1 MSLLYPSVGFGIGML
16 VGLTGV
22 GGGSLMTPLL
32 VIVFG
37 IHPAVAVGT
46 DLLQV
51 SVTKAAGSLVHGFQN
66 TIDWRIVRRLA
77 TGSIPSTAL
86 TLLLLSR
93 IDLHSPQAQGI
104 ITEVLGFSLIATAV
118 ALLMRKRLVKFSAGW
133 TEGLSEPRR
142 RLLTIASGALVG
154 ALVTM
159 TSVGAGAIGT
169 TVLILLYPR
178 LPMPRL
184 VGSDI
189 AHAVPLTLIAGAGHW
204 ALGSIDWS
212 LLGALLTGSIPG
224 IIAGSY
230 VSFRIPDFALRLILA
245 IAMALAGT
253 RMVL

>member
-1 MSLLYPSVGFGIGML
+1 MSVLYPSVGLGIGML

-22 GGGSLMTPLL
+22 GGGSLMTPML
-32 VIVFG
+32 VLVFG

-51 SVTKAAGSLVHGFQN
+51 SITKAAGSLVHGARN
-66 TIDWRIVRRLA
+66 TIDWRIVRTLA
-77 TGSIPSTAL
+77 AGSIPATVL

-93 IDLHSPQAQGI
+93 IDLHSPAAQGI
-104 ITEVLGFSLIATAV
+104 ITDILGVSLIATAT
-118 ALLMRKRLVKFSAGW
+118 ALLMRKRLIALTAGW
-133 TEGLSEPRR
+133 TEALPGPRR
-142 RLLTIASGALVG
+142 TLLTATSGALVG
-154 ALVTM
+154 FLVTM

-212 LLGALLTGSIPG
+212 LLGSLLTGSIPG
-224 IIAGSY
+224 IIIGSY
-230 VSFRIPDFALRLILA
+230 LSSMIPDFALRLILA
-245 IAMALAGT
+245 GAMALAGS